1 MQGGTSALAC
11 GRNCLKLAM
20 KSGSVLMD
28 YCFPPIAVRP
38 NAANIYGRARG
49 SSRERLL
56 AGQCHLLQSHG
67 MLCRRRS
74 CSCQKPSVGAE
85 AGANL
90 TASALQVL
98 AAVLPRLGC
107 RACSQS
113 DKQRSEAA
121 KPCTFLNSLGMEKR
135 ELNPK
140 WQMFVSRGYSG
151 RRSGMTAVRMVQESV

>member
-1 MQGGTSALAC
+1 MQGGTSALPC
-11 GRNCLKLAM
+11 GRNWLKLAM

-28 YCFPPIAVRP
+28 YCFPTIAVRP

-56 AGQCHLLQSHG
+56 AGQCHLLQTHG

-85 AGANL
+85 ADANL

-107 RACSQS
+107 QACSQL
-113 DKQRSEAA
+113 DKQRSKET
-121 KPCTFLNSLGMEKR
+121 KPCTFLNSLRMEKR
-135 ELNPK
+135 KLNPK
-140 WQMFVSRGYSG
+140 WQMFVTRGYSG
-151 RRSGMTAVRMVQESV
+151 RH